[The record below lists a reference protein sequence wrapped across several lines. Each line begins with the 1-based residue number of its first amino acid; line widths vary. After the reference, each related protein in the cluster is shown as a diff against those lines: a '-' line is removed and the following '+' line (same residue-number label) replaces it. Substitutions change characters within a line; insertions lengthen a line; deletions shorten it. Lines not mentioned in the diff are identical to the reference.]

1 MLDKSRI
8 NADNT
13 QINAD
18 NIRVNPRTN
27 PRESAIFKYY
37 LKMRRPIK
45 KRAVIDPDVKYSDV
59 LVAKFINKIMEAGKK
74 SIARKIVYSA
84 LELAEKQTKKPA
96 LEVFKK
102 AMDNVSPAVELR
114 SKRVGG
120 ANYQVPVEVR
130 TERRTALAI
139 RWIVD
144 SARSQK
150 GKPMAEKLAGEFA
163 NAFNNTG
170 GAIKKKQDVQ
180 RMAEANKAFAHFSW

>member
-1 MLDKSRI
+1 
-8 NADNT
+8 
-13 QINAD
+13 
-18 NIRVNPRTN
+18 
-27 PRESAIFKYY
+27 
-37 LKMRRPIK
+37 MRRPVK
-45 KRAVIDPDVKYSDV
+45 KRAVIEPDTKYSNV

-74 SIARKIVYSA
+74 SVARKIVYSA
-84 LELAEKQTKKPA
+84 LEFAEKQTKKPA
-96 LEVFKK
+96 LEVFQK
-102 AMDNVSPAVELR
+102 AMDNVSPSVELK

-130 TERRTALAI
+130 QERRTALAI

-150 GKPMAEKLAGEFA
+150 GKPMAEKLAGEFI

>member
-1 MLDKSRI
+1 L
-8 NADNT
+8 
-13 QINAD
+13 
-18 NIRVNPRTN
+18 
-27 PRESAIFKYY
+27 
-37 LKMRRPIK
+37 RRPIK

-59 LVAKFINKIMEAGKK
+59 LIAKFINKIMEGGKK

-102 AMDNVSPAVELR
+102 AMDNVYPSVELR

-150 GKPMAEKLAGEFA
+150 GKPMAEKLAGEFV